1 VVDTAAPPVTTGRRR
16 RLALLVVLL
25 ALFMDLLDNTIVNV
39 ALPPIQRELG
49 ASAAALQWVAAGYA
63 LAFALAL
70 VTGGR
75 LGDIF
80 GRKRVFLIGVGCFT
94 LASALCGIAQSPGQ
108 LVAARVAQGIGAALM
123 VPQVLSIIQVLFPPG
138 ERARAMAAFG
148 ALAGLATVGGP
159 ILGAV
164 LTDGDVAGLGWRSI
178 FLVNVPVGL
187 LATVAAA
194 VVVPESKAEHANRL
208 DLPGVALVTLGLL
221 LLVYPLV
228 QGRELGWPL
237 WTYGSMAGSLVVLG
251 GFVAYQRRRTDS
263 PLVVLDLFRHR
274 SFSGG
279 LLVSLLFFGGVMG
292 YFLVFTVYLQAGL
305 GFSVLR
311 AGLAGIPWGAAVP
324 LFAGVSLGLFAPRL
338 GRSALQIGL
347 LLVTVSMAWQMVLA
361 GPGVT
366 VLSLAPA
373 LVVGGAG
380 MGLIV
385 ALLFD
390 FTLADVPVR
399 DAGSASGLGT
409 TVQQVGAAVGIAA
422 IGAVFFAQ
430 PPTSQLSEAFRHTLW
445 LPIAMFVAAFAA
457 SFLLPRRAVH
467 REPE

>member
-1 VVDTAAPPVTTGRRR
+1 VYRRR
-16 RLALLVVLL
+16 RLALLVILL

-39 ALPPIQRELG
+39 ALPAIRRELG
-49 ASAAALQWVAAGYA
+49 ATPSALQWAAAGYA

-70 VTGGR
+70 ITGGR

-80 GRKRVFLIGVGCFT
+80 GRKRVFLIGVGGFT
-94 LASALCGIAQSPGQ
+94 LASALCGAAQSPGQ
-108 LVAARVAQGIGAALM
+108 LVAARVVQGIGAALM

-187 LATVAAA
+187 LALVAAA
-194 VVVPESKAEHANRL
+194 LVVPESKAEHANRL
-208 DLPGVALVTLGLL
+208 DLPGVGLVTLGLL

-237 WTYGSMAGSLVVLG
+237 WTYASMAASLVVLA
-251 GFVAYQRRRTDS
+251 GFVAYQRRRLDS
-263 PLVVLDLFRHR
+263 PLVVLALFRHR

-279 LLVSLLFFGGVMG
+279 LLVSLLFFGGVLG
-292 YFLVFTVYLQAGL
+292 YFLIFTVYLQVGL

-324 LFAGVSLGLFAPRL
+324 LFAGVSLGVFAPRL
-338 GRSALQIGL
+338 GRSVLQAGL
-347 LLVTVSMAWQMVLA
+347 VLVTASMIWQMVLA

-390 FTLADVPVR
+390 YTLADVPVR
-399 DAGSASGLGT
+399 DAGSASGVSA
-409 TVQQVGAAVGIAA
+409 TVQQVGAAIGIAV
-422 IGAVFFAQ
+422 IGAVFFAL
-430 PPTSQLSEAFRHTLW
+430 PVGSGLSDAFRLTLW
-445 LPIAMFVAAFAA
+445 LPIGMFVAAFAA
-457 SFLLPRRAVH
+457 TFLLPRRAAH
-467 REPE
+467 RD

>member
-1 VVDTAAPPVTTGRRR
+1 MYRRR
-16 RLALLVVLL
+16 RLALLVILL

-49 ASAAALQWVAAGYA
+49 ASPSELQWVAAGYA
-63 LAFALAL
+63 LSFALAL
-70 VTGGR
+70 ITGGR

-80 GRKRVFLIGVGCFT
+80 GRKRVFQVGVASFT
-94 LASALCGIAQSPGQ
+94 LASALCGLAQTPGQ
-108 LVAARVAQGIGAALM
+108 LVAARVAQGVGAALM

-138 ERARAMAAFG
+138 ERAKAMAAFG
-148 ALAGLATVGGP
+148 ALAGVAVVGGP

-178 FLVNVPVGL
+178 FLVNLPVGL
-187 LATVAAA
+187 FVLVAAA
-194 VVVPESKAEHANRL
+194 LVVPESKAEHANRL

-237 WTYGSMAGSLVVLG
+237 WTFASLAGSVVVLA
-251 GFVAYQRRRTDS
+251 GFVAYQRRRVDS

-274 SFSGG
+274 SFAGG

-292 YFLVFTVYLQAGL
+292 YFLVFTVYLQSGQ

-324 LFAGVSLGLFAPRL
+324 LFAGLSLGLFAPRL
-338 GRSALQIGL
+338 GRSALQLGL
-347 LLVTVSMAWQMVLA
+347 LLVTASMVWQMALA
-361 GPGVT
+361 GPDVS

-422 IGAVFFAQ
+422 IGAVFFAL
-430 PPTSQLSEAFRHTLW
+430 PAGPGLSHAFRHTLW
-445 LPIAMFVAAFAA
+445 LPTAMFVAAFAA
-457 SFLLPRRAVH
+457 SFLLPRRAAH
-467 REPE
+467 RPAE